1 MKGAIRMKI
10 SELEKIIKNET
21 IRVANEFT
29 FEERQANLKPQ
40 EVAKYIDHTLLK
52 AFSTPSDVET
62 LCKEAKDNNFYAV
75 CINPTY
81 VSLSTDI
88 LADSNVKVATVI
100 GFPLGANTMETKV
113 YESENS
119 IKNGAD
125 ELDMVLNI
133 GRLKAQQYDYIY
145 DEIHAISS
153 LAKDAKKL
161 LKVIIET
168 CYLSEEEKI
177 AAVVIS
183 KLAGADF
190 VKTSTGFGT
199 GGAKLEDV
207 ALMKFLAGNEMR
219 VKASGGI
226 RDLEAALKMIG
237 CGADRIGTS
246 SGLKIIQG
254 SI

>member
-1 MKGAIRMKI
+1 MRI

-21 IRVANEFT
+21 RRVEKEFT

-52 AFSTPSDVET
+52 ASSTPLDIQA

-81 VSLSTDI
+81 VSLSKEILTDS
-88 LADSNVKVATVI
+88 DVKVATVI
-100 GFPLGANTMETKV
+100 GFPLGANTIETKV

-119 IKNGAD
+119 IKNDAD

-153 LAKDAKKL
+153 LTKDAKKL

-168 CYLSEEEKI
+168 CYLSKEEKI

-190 VKTSTGFGT
+190 VKTSTGFGS
-199 GGAKLEDV
+199 GGAELEDV
-207 ALMKFLAGNEMR
+207 ALMKFLAGKEMR

-226 RDLEAALKMIG
+226 RDLETALKMIG

-254 SI
+254 RI

>member
-1 MKGAIRMKI
+1 MDI
-10 SELEKIIKNET
+10 SELKRIIKDET
-21 IRVANEFT
+21 TRVENEFT
-29 FEERQANLKPQ
+29 FEEKKENLKPQ

-52 AFSTPSDVET
+52 APSTPSDVEK
-62 LCKEAKDNNFYAV
+62 LCKEAKDNNFFAV
-75 CINPTY
+75 CVNPAY
-81 VSLSTDI
+81 VSLSKEM

-113 YESENS
+113 YESENA
-119 IKNGAD
+119 IKNGTD

-153 LAKDAKKL
+153 VSKNSKKL

-168 CYLSEEEKI
+168 CYLSKEEKI
-177 AAVVIS
+177 SAVVIS

-190 VKTSTGFGT
+190 VKTSTGFGS
-199 GGAKLEDV
+199 GGAELEDV
-207 ALMKFLAGNEMR
+207 ALMKFLAGNEVK

-226 RDLEAALKMIG
+226 RDLETALKMIG

-254 SI
+254 

>member
-1 MKGAIRMKI
+1 MEIA
-10 SELEKIIKNET
+10 ELKKLIKNEIT
-21 IRVANEFT
+21 RVKNEFT
-29 FEERQANLKPQ
+29 FEERQANLKSQ

-52 AFSTPSDVET
+52 ATSTPSDVEK
-62 LCKEAKDNNFYAV
+62 LCSEAKDNSFYAV
-75 CINPTY
+75 CVNPTY
-81 VSLSTDI
+81 VNLSKEI
-88 LADSNVKVATVI
+88 LTDSNVKVATVI
-100 GFPLGANTMETKV
+100 GFPLGANTIETKV
-113 YESENS
+113 YESDNS

-153 LAKDAKKL
+153 LTKDSKKV

-168 CYLSEEEKI
+168 CYLSKEEKI

-183 KLAGADF
+183 KLAMADF
-190 VKTSTGFGT
+190 VKTSTGFGS
-199 GGAKLEDV
+199 GGAELEDV
-207 ALMKFLAGNEMR
+207 ALMKFLAGNEMK

-226 RDLEAALKMIG
+226 RDLETALKMIG
-237 CGADRIGTS
+237 CGAGRIGTS

-254 SI
+254 KI